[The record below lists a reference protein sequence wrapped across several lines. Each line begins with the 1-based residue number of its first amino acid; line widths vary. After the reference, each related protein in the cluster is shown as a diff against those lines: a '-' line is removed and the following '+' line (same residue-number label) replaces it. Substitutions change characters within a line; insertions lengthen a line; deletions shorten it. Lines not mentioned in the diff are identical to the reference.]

1 MATES
6 SNPALTRNPYFNGK
20 AVTKA
25 PDMTSA
31 QLKAMYDQPAA
42 TDTDTNRMSY
52 EDVAVKT
59 LSTFVILLIGAAIGW
74 VIPAL
79 MIPAAIIGFVLA
91 LVNTFK
97 KEPSPALILLYAGVQ
112 GLFVG
117 GISGVLESMPN
128 LNGIVLQAVMGT
140 LVVFGVTLA
149 LFANGKIRASKKATK
164 IFLIAIIGYAVFS
177 LLNMVLMLTGVT
189 DGAFGLRS
197 AMIPGT
203 QIPFGVV
210 IGLFA
215 IVLAAYSLVLD
226 FDFVQ
231 RGVKSGAPRKYGWSA
246 AFGLTVTLVWLY
258 IEMLRLIAIFRSN

>member
-1 MATES
+1 MASES

-31 QLKAMYDQPAA
+31 ELKAKYDQPSA
-42 TDTDTNRMSY
+42 TDSDTNRMSY

-59 LSTFVILLIGAAIGW
+59 LSTFVILLVGAVIGW
-74 VIPAL
+74 SIPAL

-97 KEPSPALILLYAGVQ
+97 KEPSPALILLYAGIQ

-117 GISGVLESMPN
+117 GISGVLEAVYG
-128 LNGIVLQAVMGT
+128 GIVLQAVFGT

-149 LFANGKIRASKKATK
+149 LFANGKVRASKKATK

-177 LLNMVLMLTGVT
+177 LLNMVLMLTGIVT
-189 DGAFGLRS
+189 DPWGLRG
-197 AMIPGT
+197 AVIFGIPLG
-203 QIPFGVV
+203 IV

-226 FDFVQ
+226 FDFIQ

-258 IEMLRLIAIFRSN
+258 VEMLRLLAIFRSN

>member
-1 MATES
+1 
-6 SNPALTRNPYFNGK
+6 
-20 AVTKA
+20 
-25 PDMTSA
+25 MTSA

-177 LLNMVLMLTGVT
+177 LLNMVLMLTGVVT
-189 DGAFGLRS
+189 DPWGLRG
-197 AMIPGT
+197 AVIFGIPL
-203 QIPFGVV
+203 GVV